1 LSTNKKVRQNLFR
14 SRMALRLWGIM
25 MILVLLAVAFM
36 WAIQIFML
44 EKNYA
49 NATINEVQEQLKPI
63 MEDLKTEDLAYDAKL
78 IPYLSRSINGK
89 MLVVSNRG
97 EPIEMYSYG
106 HPINLK
112 EAQTE
117 SLIWQGIKASDEYQ
131 KILAGEPYNKEL
143 RFEGRLN
150 AYEIGIPVVYYG
162 QQAYV
167 ILHRSFAE
175 LYTVLDM
182 NRKQLVVLSIILSVA
197 TAIMAGI
204 LSLRFTRPILVI
216 KNTVDSLAKGDLE
229 ATPGLKLKDELGQLS
244 GSVEELGRALQ
255 RVDLL
260 RKEIIANVSHELRS
274 PLALING
281 YAEMVRDIHYKDD
294 IKREEDLNLIIK
306 EAGRMSEMV
315 NDIMDY
321 SQLQA
326 GYLRLSKDWYNLH
339 EIVESEVE
347 LCEQSATE
355 HQSKIILDSAEAEIP
370 VFVDALKI
378 SQVLRN
384 MLYNAINHTK
394 DGDSIVVA
402 ITELDSS
409 YKVSV
414 INPGEPIPV
423 EEREAIWERY
433 QRSQHQAG
441 RRQGTGIGLSIVST
455 ILKAH
460 DMPYGVDCADGNT
473 VFWFQCP
480 KTQRD

>member
-1 LSTNKKVRQNLFR
+1 
-14 SRMALRLWGIM
+14 MALRLWGTM
-25 MILVLLAVAFM
+25 MVLVLLAVAFM

-49 NATINEVQEQLKPI
+49 NATIHEVQEQLNPI

-78 IPYLSRSINGK
+78 IPYLSKSINGK
-89 MLVVSNRG
+89 MLLVSNQG

-106 HPINLK
+106 HPINLQ
-112 EAQTE
+112 EAHTE
-117 SLIWQGIKASDEYQ
+117 SLVWQGIKASGEYQ
-131 KILAGEPYNKEL
+131 KILAGEPYNKEI
-143 RFEGRLN
+143 RYEGRLN

-167 ILHRSFAE
+167 ILFRSFGE
-175 LYTVLDM
+175 LYTVLEM
-182 NRKQLVVLSIILSVA
+182 NREQLIVLSIILSIA
-197 TAIMAGI
+197 TAILAGI

-216 KNTVDSLAKGDLE
+216 KNTVDRLAKGDLA

-326 GYLRLSKDWYNLH
+326 GYLQLSKDWYNLH
-339 EIVESEVE
+339 EIIESEIE
-347 LCEQSATE
+347 HCEQSAAE
-355 HQSKIILDSAEAEIP
+355 HQSKITLESPEAEIP
-370 VFVDALKI
+370 VLVDALKI

-384 MLYNAINHTK
+384 LLYNAINHTK
-394 DGDSIVVA
+394 DGGSIVVA
-402 ITELDSS
+402 ITGLDRS
-409 YKVSV
+409 YKISV
-414 INPGEPIPV
+414 INQGEPIPV

-473 VFWFQCP
+473 AFWFICP
-480 KTQRD
+480 TTQRN